1 MSKVQIYGNP
11 NSRASRVSWCAQE
24 LGIPYEK
31 VVVQYENSKTP
42 EYLSINPNGKFP
54 GLADGEL
61 KMFES
66 LAINLYLAKK
76 YGMGKLYPDDIEDE
90 ARVLQWTLWAAT
102 EVEPA
107 LLVALMVA
115 LGYSKDEAA
124 AKAAPEQ
131 IKPAIKVLDGHLKG
145 QEWMVGNRFSV
156 ADINV
161 ATVVNSAKVAKI
173 DLSYAPNVEAWLARS
188 MARPSRTAAMW
199 S

>member
-31 VVVQYENSKTP
+31 VVVQYEASKKP

-54 GLADGEL
+54 GVVDGEL
-61 KMFES
+61 KLFES

-76 YGMGKLYPDDIEDE
+76 YGTGKLYPANVEDE

-107 LLVALMVA
+107 ALAAFLVV
-115 LGYSKDEAA
+115 LGYSKNEAA
-124 AKAAPEQ
+124 AKSAPEQ
-131 IKPAIKVLDGHLKG
+131 IKPAIKVLDAHLKG
-145 QEWMVGNRFSV
+145 REWVVGNHFSV

-161 ATVVNSAKVAKI
+161 ATVVNTAKAAKI
-173 DLSYAPNVEAWLARS
+173 DLSYAPNVEAWLARCL
-188 MARPSRTAAMW
+188 ARPARNASLWT
-199 S
+199 